1 MMDPDVLYDLLNS
14 VTNTATLNSVT
25 NTATLTKL
33 VITADTD
40 PADVKE
46 HILNYA
52 QTAQDYD
59 LLTVVTI
66 LSKVSENRRSNV

>member
-1 MMDPDVLYDLLNS
+1 MMDPDVLYDLLNCVS
-14 VTNTATLNSVT
+14 NNTTT
-25 NTATLTKL
+25 TTTATKL

-40 PADVKE
+40 ASDVKE
-46 HILNYA
+46 HILDYA

-66 LSKVSENRRSNV
+66 LSKVSWKYIRQLTIS